1 MVWTSILLSLLSLPL
16 VWLIVPAL
24 IFTPIAFVLGL
35 AAFIRAARRRPK
47 PGALRLSAYALPML
61 LAIAVF
67 WMQLWLVNTG
77 YRA

>member
-35 AAFIRAARRRPK
+35 AAFIRAARRRP
-47 PGALRLSAYALPML
+47 GALRLSAYALPML
-61 LAIAVF
+61 LAVAVF